1 MQLLRLLQARG
12 QMTAAALA
20 AELEVAE
27 RTVLRD
33 VEALSGAG
41 VPIYSIRGPNGGFAL
56 LDGDAADL
64 RMIPSPPPRT
74 PPATSRAVIL
84 LSPLGRRMAVLSGLP
99 AGVRVRRRATMA
111 VEREGW
117 VEASFRMTSVE
128 SAVHELLSLGAEVE
142 VVHPAEL
149 RARLA
154 AVGRQITE
162 RNRPLETGGGEHGD
176 PPVVTPSRPHR
187 P

>member
-1 MQLLRLLQARG
+1 
-12 QMTAAALA
+12 MTAAALA

-56 LDGDAADL
+56 LDEGAADL

-74 PPATSRAVIL
+74 PVAASRAVVL
-84 LSPLGRRMAVLSGLP
+84 VSPLGRRMAVLSGLP
-99 AGVRVRRRATMA
+99 GGFRVRRRSTTP
-111 VEREGW
+111 VDRGGW
-117 VEASFRMTSVE
+117 VEASFRVASME

-142 VVHPAEL
+142 VVQPAEL

-154 AVGRQITE
+154 AVGRQIAE
-162 RNRPLETGGGEHGD
+162 RNSERG
-176 PPVVTPSRPHR
+176 
-187 P
+187 